1 MEQRVELRGPEDRRD
16 DVVVQDVSMFRAEMM
31 DPKPLWLA
39 CYLRGSGE
47 TESRITF
54 TVKCRDGW
62 LSLSVVDFP
71 EQ

>member
-1 MEQRVELRGPEDRRD
+1 
-16 DVVVQDVSMFRAEMM
+16 MFRAEMM